1 MFSPFLFKHCYSPR
15 CVIFFSFMFSLLE
28 CQLPISMHNFFDFA
42 YASRWAKM
50 EKYRTCW
57 GCQRPVDFVDRFCR
71 YCGRSRDKTAS
82 WIHNPWIILALLFLV
97 MGPLA
102 LPLLWKSNG
111 FSMKQKVAVSAA
123 NILYTLLLLVSIVVL
138 VQKYMTFLLE
148 LSQP

>member
-1 MFSPFLFKHCYSPR
+1 
-15 CVIFFSFMFSLLE
+15 
-28 CQLPISMHNFFDFA
+28 
-42 YASRWAKM
+42 M